1 MSILRMYHTA
11 DGAQRPTHY
20 REAWWEEEA
29 GEFVLHHGSVGD
41 TGTTTVEKVADAAE
55 ADVLLASFEQQNL
68 TDHYVDVVD
77 TEHETV
83 TVKIRFKGTTPT
95 QVEMTNA
102 EKFTIAYSGLLGWRG
117 LGTVDA
123 YQMAPDEPAFSI
135 AVHTV
140 HRSKAMKLAQEA
152 LKKTDFRSDRL
163 RVERS

>member
-20 REAWWEEEA
+20 REAWWEEDS
-29 GEFVLHHGSVGD
+29 GEFVLHHGAVGE
-41 TGTTTVEKVADAAE
+41 TGTTTVEKVADASE

-68 TDHYVDVVD
+68 NDHYVDAD
-77 TEHETV
+77 NTEHETV
-83 TVKIRFKGTTPT
+83 TVKIKFKGISPT
-95 QVEMTNA
+95 QVESTNA

-117 LGTVDA
+117 LGTVDEYETLA
-123 YQMAPDEPAFSI
+123 DESVFSI

-140 HRSKAMKLAQEA
+140 HRSKATKLAQEA

>member
-1 MSILRMYHTA
+1 MYHTA

-20 REAWWEEEA
+20 REAWWEEET
-29 GEFVLHHGSVGD
+29 GEFVLHHGAVGE

-68 TDHYVDVVD
+68 TDQYVDAAE
-77 TEHETV
+77 TEHATV
-83 TVKIRFKGTTPT
+83 TVKIKFKGTTPT

-102 EKFTIAYSGLLGWRG
+102 EKFTMAYSGLLGWRG
-117 LGTVDA
+117 LGTVDEHQIA
-123 YQMAPDEPAFSI
+123 TDEPAFSI

-140 HRSKAMKLAQEA
+140 HRSKATKLAQEA